1 MTSLK
6 RAVFTFFFLCLAASF
21 SRAEIKPAIGRDLLP
36 AHVFNSIQN
45 YMLEKRFDGW
55 LFSGQGS
62 FDDIEKDFLGL
73 KGKTRYRWFI
83 FIPGLAGGELFVVF
97 FAALLIAVPITR
109 VVNLVLVRLR
119 LVSVVPERKREKEPL
134 T

>member
-1 MTSLK
+1 MLFDLLHFGDGPQAAHYFVFCLGAIAGAIQLA
-6 RAVFTFFFLCLAASF
+6 AVRYDRRDLIWVAERGGYVLGILLIAGSYAWFFLTD
-21 SRAEIKPAIGRDLLP
+21 E
-36 AHVFNSIQN
+36 
-45 YMLEKRFDGW
+45 E
-55 LFSGQGS
+55 
-62 FDDIEKDFLGL
+62 
-73 KGKTRYRWFI
+73 I